1 MPDVG
6 AFIAGIEYALP
17 ERRISNAELA
27 AQHPTWRVEQT
38 VPTTGV
44 LERRWVEPGQ
54 TALDLAET
62 ACRALFER
70 NGFEPGDI
78 DVLLFCTQSPDHPM
92 PPNACLLQDRLSLP
106 RSVAALD
113 YTLAC
118 SGFIYGLFLARALV
132 VSGSARHVLLVTS
145 DTYSTWSHPDDRA
158 PRVLFGDGAAATL
171 ISAGRAGLGEIALA
185 TDGAGASTFM
195 VSAGGARRPRSA
207 QTQVPCIDGSGNVR
221 TEEHLYMNGAAVLD
235 FVKRE
240 VPPLVCNLL
249 ARAKLS
255 MDDLDLVLLHQA
267 SRVTL
272 DQLYRA
278 LKIPR
283 SKRFEN
289 LEMIGNTV
297 SASLPILLRD
307 AETRGVLQRGMKVM
321 LVGFGVGL
329 SWGGCILE
337 W

>member
-1 MPDVG
+1 
-6 AFIAGIEYALP
+6 
-17 ERRISNAELA
+17 
-27 AQHPTWRVEQT
+27 
-38 VPTTGV
+38 
-44 LERRWVEPGQ
+44 
-54 TALDLAET
+54 
-62 ACRALFER
+62 
-70 NGFEPGDI
+70 
-78 DVLLFCTQSPDHPM
+78 
-92 PPNACLLQDRLSLP
+92 
-106 RSVAALD
+106 
-113 YTLAC
+113 
-118 SGFIYGLFLARALV
+118 
-132 VSGSARHVLLVTS
+132 
-145 DTYSTWSHPDDRA
+145 
-158 PRVLFGDGAAATL
+158 
-171 ISAGRAGLGEIALA
+171 
-185 TDGAGASTFM
+185 
-195 VSAGGARRPRSA
+195 
-207 QTQVPCIDGSGNVR
+207 
-221 TEEHLYMNGAAVLD
+221 MNGAAVLD